1 MLQRPQTRHLIGGF
15 FIKLGSAGSK
25 EASLEAGVELCT
37 SPHSSHRL
45 HTHLLFR
52 FSTWL
57 SHPEPFQCIKWNI
70 LTSIPLPTSPVWL
83 GWTPRAWLQPML
95 TSVPAARP
103 VASSITRSGPLLG
116 PRPAA
121 LPSRRDPAASAPS
134 GTTRAVRTPQVR
146 TSSFLSGGSCLSSRI
161 QEALIAF
168 ENGNVFSIYQTKFA
182 YTNERIYHVRS
193 DCREG

>member
-1 MLQRPQTRHLIGGF
+1 M
-15 FIKLGSAGSK
+15 
-25 EASLEAGVELCT
+25 EAGVELCT
-37 SPHSSHRL
+37 SPHSSHL
-45 HTHLLFR
+45 LQTHLFISF

-83 GWTPRAWLQPML
+83 AWTPPAWLQPMQ

-121 LPSRRDPAASAPS
+121 RPSRRDPAASAPS

-146 TSSFLSGGSCLSSRI
+146 TAGFLAE
-161 QEALIAF
+161 EAAF
-168 ENGNVFSIYQTKFA
+168 PLVYRKP
-182 YTNERIYHVRS
+182 
-193 DCREG
+193 

>member
-1 MLQRPQTRHLIGGF
+1 M
-15 FIKLGSAGSK
+15 
-25 EASLEAGVELCT
+25 EAGVELCT

-45 HTHLLFR
+45 HTRLLFR

-116 PRPAA
+116 PRSAA

-161 QEALIAF
+161 
-168 ENGNVFSIYQTKFA
+168 
-182 YTNERIYHVRS
+182 
-193 DCREG
+193 